1 MTAAGKPDDG
11 FCNIDVFW
19 DPSQPP
25 PEADIAGVVSIARV
39 HLDAVPESLLS
50 VAASQSPEGEVVRL
64 SSWHKPSVAVVKV
77 IAISRTSDSTVSD
90 ANILRTLGH
99 KLPEGI
105 RYPAV

>member
-1 MTAAGKPDDG
+1 MAAATSTSFGVPASHHSK
-11 FCNIDVFW
+11 
-19 DPSQPP
+19 
-25 PEADIAGVVSIARV
+25 ADSAGVVSIARV

-64 SSWHKPSVAVVKV
+64 SSWHKPSVAVFKV
-77 IAISRTSDSTVSD
+77 IAISRTVSD

-99 KLPEGI
+99 KLPDGT